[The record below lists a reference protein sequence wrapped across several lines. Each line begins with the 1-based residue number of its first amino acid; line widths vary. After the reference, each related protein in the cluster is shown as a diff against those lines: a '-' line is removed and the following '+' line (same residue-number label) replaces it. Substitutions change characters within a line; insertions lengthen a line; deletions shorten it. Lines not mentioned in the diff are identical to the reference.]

1 MSWKVSFQKQLYKV
15 PTIILEAITL
25 CDVRIWYAFF
35 GLSRSLNY
43 INILNRSLV
52 FQELYENWAPKCEY
66 VINEYEYKIGYY
78 LSDEIYPKWATF
90 VKTIPLSQ
98 GPKKKFFAKRQE
110 SVYEGH

>member
-43 INILNRSLV
+43 INILNRSLI

-90 VKTIPLSQ
+90 VVYPTFPMVEEKTLHRTSRISD
-98 GPKKKFFAKRQE
+98 
-110 SVYEGH
+110 EGG